1 MQNEAHTTV
10 EEQSISSHS
19 SIGSE
24 NGNLQSSK
32 AAFQIFKDIMPA
44 IARAHVETTIPSSL
58 LQEFKSAESKGGVW
72 KGEVTHTPLFEYWRG
87 SFAKKSDRSS
97 QVAQTIPPL
106 PNPITPL
113 LRTGTRIHS
122 ITSKE
127 CVSF

>member
-19 SIGSE
+19 SIGSK

-106 PNPITPL
+106 PNL
-113 LRTGTRIHS
+113 Q
-122 ITSKE
+122 KN
-127 CVSF
+127 V